1 MTQFEQLGP
10 RRMSPRL
17 RLVAPGEA
25 INAPPSPRPARP
37 ARRSHPVSATLTGLD
52 LDGGFSL
59 LMFLLLLFSLQLGT
73 LGAALL
79 SLVILAYGAAMWR
92 RLWSVLAPRA
102 FLLVVPGFA
111 VLSVFWSQ
119 APGDSAKFALEFV
132 LTVLAGLL
140 LSAAKNPHAV
150 FRGMATAFFIYV
162 CAAIAFGHQTAVGAY
177 GDQAFSGLSDGKNL
191 LADIAA
197 TGLLLSLGV
206 AVHALQHSR
215 PSWALAG
222 FFAALVQFYAVAA
235 AHSAGALLGLGFGLI
250 ALAGLLAVYR
260 AGMGLRAILVG
271 FLCVC
276 LVVGAASYEWL
287 STQLIEL
294 GADLFDKDPT
304 LTGRTYL
311 WYRADQLIA
320 ERPLLGRGFYAFWL
334 QGDTDAEG
342 LWRYAGITSRGGFS
356 FHNTGVEILVQL
368 GWLGLVTVLLT
379 VLIGLGLLLRRF
391 VLRPNLALC
400 IWMSI
405 LLYELVR
412 TPIEAVGMAPFYF
425 STILTFAALA
435 AALGSS
441 QHEAS
446 PEPESDDRRSS
457 RRRSPRAPDRSH
469 RLLEPATVPT
479 RRLLAPPVEQP

>member
-1 MTQFEQLGP
+1 MTHFEQLGP
-10 RRMSPRL
+10 GQMSPRL
-17 RLVAPGEA
+17 RLVTAVDDQ
-25 INAPPSPRPARP
+25 SARP
-37 ARRSHPVSATLTGLD
+37 APSTGPARRLAARARLVRLD
-52 LDGGFSL
+52 VDGVFSL

-79 SLVILAYGAAMWR
+79 SLVILAYGAALWR
-92 RLWSVLAPRA
+92 RLWAVLVPRT

-111 VLSVFWSQ
+111 LLSVFWSQ
-119 APGDSAKFALEFV
+119 APGDSAKFALEFA

-140 LSAAKNPHAV
+140 LSAARNPHAV
-150 FRGMATAFFIYV
+150 FRGMAGAFLIYV
-162 CAAIAFGHQTAVGAY
+162 CAAIAFGHQTAVGAQ
-177 GDQAFSGLSDGKNL
+177 GGQAFSGLSDGKNL

-197 TGLLLSLGV
+197 TGLLISLGV
-206 AVHALQHSR
+206 AAHAVQR
-215 PSWALAG
+215 GQVGWALAG
-222 FFAALVQFYAVAA
+222 FGAALVQFYAVAS
-235 AHSAGALLGLGFGLI
+235 AHSAGALLGLGFGLM

-260 AGMGLRAILVG
+260 TGVGLRAILVG

-368 GWLGLVTVLLT
+368 GWFGLVTVLLT

-391 VLRPNLALC
+391 IRRPNLALC

-435 AALGSS
+435 SALGSGKA
-441 QHEAS
+441 ETAS
-446 PEPESDDRRSS
+446 EPAPDE
-457 RRRSPRAPDRSH
+457 RRRAPAPDRSR
-469 RLLEPATVPT
+469 RLLEPAIAPS
-479 RRLLAPPVEQP
+479 RRLRAPTVEQA

>member
-10 RRMSPRL
+10 GRMSPRL
-17 RLVAPGEA
+17 RLVTAVDDHGA
-25 INAPPSPRPARP
+25 RTGRLARP
-37 ARRSHPVSATLTGLD
+37 ARRQGTALATLARLD
-52 LDGGFSL
+52 VDGVFSL
-59 LMFLLLLFSLQLGT
+59 VMFLLLLFSLQLGT

-92 RLWSVLAPRA
+92 RLWPVRAPRA
-102 FLLVVPGFA
+102 FRLVVPGFA
-111 VLSVFWSQ
+111 LLSVFWSQ

-150 FRGMATAFFIYV
+150 FRGMAGAFFIYI
-162 CAAIAFGHQTAVGAY
+162 CAAIAFGHQTAVGAH

-197 TGLLLSLGV
+197 TGLLISLGV
-206 AVHALQHSR
+206 AAHAVRRGQMG
-215 PSWALAG
+215 WALAG
-222 FFAALVQFYAVAA
+222 FFAAIVEFYAVAA
-235 AHSAGALLGLGFGLI
+235 AHSAGALLGLGFGLM

-260 AGMGLRAILVG
+260 AGVGLRAILVG

-276 LVVGAASYEWL
+276 LVVGAASYGWL

-356 FHNTGVEILVQL
+356 FHNTGLEILVQL

-391 VLRPNLALC
+391 IRRPSLALC
-400 IWMSI
+400 VWMSI

-435 AALGSS
+435 AALGSGK
-441 QHEAS
+441 
-446 PEPESDDRRSS
+446 PEPAAEPAPDRR
-457 RRRSPRAPDRSH
+457 RMRAPDRSR
-469 RLLEPATVPT
+469 RLLEPTTAPT

>member
-10 RRMSPRL
+10 GRVSPRL
-17 RLVAPGEA
+17 RLVAAGQELG
-25 INAPPSPRPARP
+25 ARP
-37 ARRSHPVSATLTGLD
+37 ARAAKPARRLGAARVKLPGLD

-79 SLVILAYGAAMWR
+79 SAVILAYAAATWR
-92 RLWSVLAPRA
+92 RLWSVLVPRA

-111 VLSVFWSQ
+111 LLSVFWSQ
-119 APGDSAKFALEFV
+119 APGDSTKFALEFV

-140 LSAAKNPHAV
+140 LSAAKNPYAV
-150 FRGMATAFFIYV
+150 FRGMAGAFFIYV
-162 CAAIAFGHQTAVGAY
+162 CAAIAFGHQTAVGAH

-206 AVHALQHSR
+206 AAHAVRHSR
-215 PSWALAG
+215 LGWALAG
-222 FFAALVQFYAVAA
+222 FFAALVEFYVVAA
-235 AHSAGALLGLGFGLI
+235 AHSAGALLGLAFGLM
-250 ALAGLLAVYR
+250 ALGGLLAVYR
-260 AGMGLRAILVG
+260 TGVGLRAILVG

-276 LVVGAASYEWL
+276 LVVGAASFEWL

-294 GADLFDKDPT
+294 GADLFNKDAT

-356 FHNTGVEILVQL
+356 FHNTAVEILVQL
-368 GWLGLVTVLLT
+368 GWLGLVAVLLT

-391 VLRPNLALC
+391 VRRPNLALC
-400 IWMSI
+400 VWMSI

-425 STILTFAALA
+425 STILTVAALA
-435 AALGSS
+435 AALGPG
-441 QHEAS
+441 QAVAAF
-446 PEPESDDRRSS
+446 ESTPDRR
-457 RRRSPRAPDRSH
+457 RPRAPDLSR
-469 RLLEPATVPT
+469 RLLQPATAPV
-479 RRLLAPPVEQP
+479 RRLLAPSAEQP

>member
-1 MTQFEQLGP
+1 MTQFEPLGAG
-10 RRMSPRL
+10 RVSPRL
-17 RLVAPGEA
+17 RLVTADKDGAAPRA
-25 INAPPSPRPARP
+25 RAPAR
-37 ARRSHPVSATLTGLD
+37 ARRLGATRQPWAGLD
-52 LDGGFSL
+52 LDGSFSAV
-59 LMFLLLLFSLQLGT
+59 MFLLLLFSLQLGT

-79 SLVILAYGAAMWR
+79 SVVILAYAATLRR
-92 RLWSVLAPRA
+92 RLWSVLVPRA

-111 VLSVFWSQ
+111 LLSVFWSQ

-140 LSAAKNPHAV
+140 LSSARNPHAV
-150 FRGMATAFFIYV
+150 FRGMAAAFFVYV
-162 CAAIAFGHQTAVGAY
+162 CVAIAFGHQTAVGAH

-206 AVHALQHSR
+206 AAHAVR
-215 PSWALAG
+215 TGKIGWALAG
-222 FFAALVQFYAVAA
+222 FLAALVEFYAVAA
-235 AHSAGALLGLGFGLI
+235 AHSAGALLGLGFGLM

-260 AGMGLRAILVG
+260 TGVALRAILVG

-276 LVVGAASYEWL
+276 LVVGGLSYDWL

-320 ERPLLGRGFYAFWL
+320 EQPLLGRGFYAFWL
-334 QGDTDAEG
+334 QGNTDAEG

-368 GWLGLVTVLLT
+368 GWLGLIIVLLA
-379 VLIGLGLLLRRF
+379 VLVGLGLLLRRF
-391 VLRPNLALC
+391 IQRPNLALC

-425 STILTFAALA
+425 STILTFAALG
-435 AALGSS
+435 AALGPRSS
-441 QHEAS
+441 DAA
-446 PEPESDDRRSS
+446 PEPAADRR
-457 RRRSPRAPDRSH
+457 RRFRAPDRSR
-469 RLLEPATVPT
+469 RLLEPAAVPT
-479 RRLLAPPVEQP
+479 RRLLAPASEQP

>member
-1 MTQFEQLGP
+1 M
-10 RRMSPRL
+10 
-17 RLVAPGEA
+17 
-25 INAPPSPRPARP
+25 
-37 ARRSHPVSATLTGLD
+37 
-52 LDGGFSL
+52 
-59 LMFLLLLFSLQLGT
+59 
-73 LGAALL
+73 
-79 SLVILAYGAAMWR
+79 
-92 RLWSVLAPRA
+92 
-102 FLLVVPGFA
+102 
-111 VLSVFWSQ
+111 
-119 APGDSAKFALEFV
+119 
-132 LTVLAGLL
+132 
-140 LSAAKNPHAV
+140 
-150 FRGMATAFFIYV
+150 
-162 CAAIAFGHQTAVGAY
+162 
-177 GDQAFSGLSDGKNL
+177 
-191 LADIAA
+191 
-197 TGLLLSLGV
+197 
-206 AVHALQHSR
+206 
-215 PSWALAG
+215 
-222 FFAALVQFYAVAA
+222 
-235 AHSAGALLGLGFGLI
+235 

-260 AGMGLRAILVG
+260 TGVGLRAILIG

-276 LVVGAASYEWL
+276 LIVGAASFEWL

-334 QGDTDAEG
+334 QGNTDAEG

-391 VLRPNLALC
+391 IRRPNLALC

-435 AALGSS
+435 AALGSGKT
-441 QHEAS
+441 
-446 PEPESDDRRSS
+446 EPAYEPTPDE
-457 RRRSPRAPDRSH
+457 RRRARAPDRSR
-469 RLLEPATVPT
+469 RLLEPAMSPS
-479 RRLLAPPVEQP
+479 RRLLAPTVEPA